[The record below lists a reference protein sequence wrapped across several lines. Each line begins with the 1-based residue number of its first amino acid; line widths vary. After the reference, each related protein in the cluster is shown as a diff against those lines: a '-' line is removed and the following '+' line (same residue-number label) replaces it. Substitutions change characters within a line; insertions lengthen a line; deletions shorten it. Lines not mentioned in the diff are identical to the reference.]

1 MDAALKAMSQPP
13 TARHYVPPPGGRPE
27 RPRAS
32 NVMGTFAHHPDLAQ
46 AFFSFNSHI
55 LYGTTLTIRQRQ
67 VLILR
72 VAAVRKSRYLWLQ
85 HQAYKG
91 DAALTDQDIAR
102 IAFGPLAPGL
112 GHLDS
117 ALLSAAD
124 ELIADGRVGAA
135 TWAALSPELGAQQLM
150 DVIFTVS
157 CYDAVARMCDTF
169 QLDLETDV
177 PGQ

>member
-13 TARHYVPPPGGRPE
+13 TARHFVPPPGGRPE

-46 AFFSFNSHI
+46 AFFSFNSHV

-67 VLILR
+67 VVILR

-91 DAALTDQDIAR
+91 DAALTDQDVAR

-112 GHLDS
+112 DDLDS
-117 ALLSAAD
+117 ALLSAVD
-124 ELIADGRVGAA
+124 ELITDGRIGRE
-135 TWAALSPELGAQQLM
+135 TWAALSSELDVRQLI
-150 DVIFTVS
+150 DVMFTVS
-157 CYDAVARMCDTF
+157 CYEAVARMCDSF